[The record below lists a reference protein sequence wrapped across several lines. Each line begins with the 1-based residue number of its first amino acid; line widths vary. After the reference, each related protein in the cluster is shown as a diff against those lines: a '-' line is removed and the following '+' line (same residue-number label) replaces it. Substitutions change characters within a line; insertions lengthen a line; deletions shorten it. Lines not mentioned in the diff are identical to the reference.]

1 MKYRTG
7 NEIRNL
13 WLDFF
18 KSKGHRV
25 EEGASLIPKDD
36 PTLLWINSGV
46 AALKKYFDGSE
57 IPPSRRIC
65 NVQKAIRTNDIDNVG
80 YTSRHH
86 TFFEMLGNFSIGDY
100 FRKEVI
106 EYAAEILTKEEYFGF
121 DKDKL
126 YITYHPTDLETKK
139 CWIDNGIDQSH
150 LIPLEHNFWEIGEG
164 PCGPNTEVF
173 YDRGESYDKEHRGI
187 ELLEKEIENDR
198 YIELWGIVFS
208 QYNAVTG
215 VKREDYKELPSKN
228 IDTGAGLERITCIIQ
243 DTPTNFETDL
253 FYPIIEKTQTLSSV
267 KYQDN
272 LIAYRVIADH
282 IRAITFALSD
292 GESFSSDGRGYVLR
306 RLLRRALRYGRK
318 IGIYEPFLYKLVD
331 TVYDIY
337 KDFYPY
343 LGKRLDYV
351 KNIIKSEEEKFLKT
365 LENGESLLNKIIED
379 NHYLSGEDMFKLYDT
394 YGFPK
399 ELSIEI
405 CNENGIGYDESSFD
419 TLMKKQK
426 DMARASR
433 GDLQSMSSQS
443 KDLLEFNK
451 ESEFIYE
458 SIEDVE
464 STAIGLFSLK
474 GEKVDVITDEGM
486 IIFDRT
492 NFYAEMGGQIADI
505 GDINGKE
512 CSAKVVDT
520 RNAPHKEH
528 LHIVKVLFGQ
538 IHLGDKFTLS
548 IDKERREKIMRN
560 HSATHL
566 LQAALEEVLGD
577 HVAQSGSY
585 VSDEMLRFDFTHPK
599 KMSEEEIALVEDKVN
614 AWIAE
619 GIEEK
624 TLVLPIDEARKIGAR
639 ALFNDKYGDIVR
651 VVTFGEISKEFCG
664 GTHVSNTKEIGYF
677 VIESEESIAAGI
689 RRIVAKTSI
698 GAYYLSK
705 NRKTTLLQV
714 EEKLGASSYNE
725 ITSRLTSLVNERDS
739 LKRSVA
745 ALNSKIAESYATSLL
760 KESKGEY
767 PQIIGYVDGG
777 RDILLSISDY
787 IRNRYPDYVICL
799 VGNEGKG
806 NYPIISFTR
815 GKPLTQGVN
824 SGDLVRTLA
833 TSLVGKG
840 GGKSD
845 SASGV
850 ATDLSNI
857 DKALELVKGS
867 LK

>member
-86 TFFEMLGNFSIGDY
+86 TFFEMLGNFSVGDY

-106 EYAAEILTKEEYFGF
+106 EYAMEILTKDEYFGF
-121 DKDKL
+121 DINKL

-139 CWIDNGIDQSH
+139 CWIDNGIDPTH

-173 YDRGESYDKEHRGI
+173 YDRGEEYDPAKEGI
-187 ELLEKEIENDR
+187 ALLEKEKENDR

-208 QYNAVTG
+208 QYNAVSG

-228 IDTGAGLERITCIIQ
+228 IDTGAGLERIACIIQ
-243 DTPTNFETDL
+243 NTPTNFETDL
-253 FYPIIEKTQTLSSV
+253 FYPLIEKIESLSKV

-318 IGIYEPFLYKLVD
+318 IGIYEPFLYELVD

-343 LGKRLDYV
+343 LGNRLSYI

-365 LENGESLLNKIIED
+365 LENGESLLSKIIEE
-379 NHYLSGEDMFKLYDT
+379 NKYLTGADMFKLYDT

-405 CNENGIGYDESSFD
+405 CNEAGVTYDEKEFD
-419 TLMKKQK
+419 ALMKKQK
-426 DMARASR
+426 EMARAAR
-433 GDLQSMSSQS
+433 GELQSMSSQS

-451 ESEFIYE
+451 ESEFLYDTID
-458 SIEDVE
+458 SVE
-464 STAIGLFSLK
+464 GTVIGLFSLS
-474 GEKVDVITDEGM
+474 GEKIDTISDEGM
-486 IIFDRT
+486 VIFDKT
-492 NFYAEMGGQIADI
+492 NFYAEMGGQVADI
-505 GDINGKE
+505 GEINNDK
-512 CSAKVVDT
+512 CSAKVIDT

-528 LHIVKVLFGQ
+528 LHIVKVLFGE
-538 IHLGDKFTLS
+538 IHIGDKFTLS
-548 IDKERREKIMRN
+548 IDKERRERIMSN

-585 VSDEMLRFDFTHPK
+585 VDDKMLRFDFTHPQ

-614 AWIAE
+614 TWIAQ

-624 TLVLPIDEARKIGAR
+624 TLVLPIEEARKIGAR

-651 VVTFGEISKEFCG
+651 VVTFGEVSKEFCG
-664 GTHVSNTKEIGYF
+664 GTHVKNTRDIGYF
-677 VIESEESIAAGI
+677 VIESEESIASGV

-705 NRKTTLLQV
+705 NRKTQLLAI
-714 EEKLGASSYNE
+714 EEKLGASSINE
-725 ITSRLTSLVNERDS
+725 IIPRLTSLITERDA
-739 LKRSVA
+739 LKRNVSQ
-745 ALNSKIAESYATSLL
+745 LNNSIAENYASSLL
-760 KESKGEY
+760 KDSTGPY
-767 PQIIGYVDGG
+767 PVIIDFIKGG

-787 IRNRYPDYVICL
+787 IRNRYSDYLICL
-799 VGNEGKG
+799 VGEESKG

-815 GKPLTQGVN
+815 GKPLSEGVS
-824 SGDLVRTLA
+824 SGELVKTLA
-833 TSLVGKG
+833 TMLNGKG
-840 GGKSD
+840 GGKAD

-850 ATDLSNI
+850 ATDITNI
-857 DKALELVKGS
+857 DKALKEVKAL